1 MFCGCRCYSGE
12 QNGLNQ
18 IYYFRALSSE
28 IIKCRRA
35 AVFGRSLRHFLYI
48 MAAHAALMLLCPSFR
63 AAPKNHEKRSAVQES
78 QGRVAVLDGRQPA
91 FVLRLA
97 LRSLPLRL
105 FSHYFWELL
114 IFQIFKCFGY
124 FCDIRVLQRP
134 HQRKRGAVYA
144 KDSVG

>member
-1 MFCGCRCYSGE
+1 MFRFCLIWNPQTIWIFLWRLQKYQNLLSGRAF
-12 QNGLNQ
+12 LNFRYVQ
-18 IYYFRALSSE
+18 LIGYPIYTFVFR
-28 IIKCRRA
+28 I
-35 AVFGRSLRHFLYI
+35 
-48 MAAHAALMLLCPSFR
+48 R
-63 AAPKNHEKRSAVQES
+63 AAPKNKEKRSVVQES
-78 QGRVAVLDGRQPA
+78 QGRVGVLDGRQPA